1 MLGLNVSG
9 WTMLSAGGLSHN
21 GNFLFAYGKG
31 MLVFTGF
38 WSLLAGVVIAA
49 GIAFLLSGRRFGARI
64 AQVAGGLGL
73 ALSLTTTLMLYWHKV
88 DAGIGLWAF
97 VALSAASVIL
107 AQLTVRAAFRLDSRT
122 Q

>member
-1 MLGLNVSG
+1 
-9 WTMLSAGGLSHN
+9 MLSAGGWSSN

-49 GIAFLLSGRRFGARI
+49 GIAVLLSGRRFGARI
-64 AQVAGGLGL
+64 AQMAGVLGL

-88 DAGIGLWAF
+88 GAGIGLWAF
-97 VALSAASVIL
+97 VALSAATVVLTQL
-107 AQLTVRAAFRLDSRT
+107 AARAVFRLEV
-122 Q
+122 